1 MVHRYPWSSQ
11 SHQRHILSPGTS
23 ARRDAPSTAVTTKR
37 TTRRDGWSCSL
48 NHCNS
53 LTYHYHNY
61 ITKAITG
68 LPPRRLLQTSRLHPG
83 LHSTGGKK
91 TILPSLLLLLRL
103 LFLSAGY
110 ITHRQQSPEL
120 CTTGTSLRLHSPS
133 TAGEDEKAKKSE
145 NKTSG

>member
-1 MVHRYPWSSQ
+1 MVHRYSWSSQ

-53 LTYHYHNY
+53 PTYHYHNY

-103 LFLSAGY
+103 LFFIS
-110 ITHRQQSPEL
+110 
-120 CTTGTSLRLHSPS
+120 RLHHTQ
-133 TAGEDEKAKKSE
+133 TAVPRALHHRHQSAVTLPIYGWR
-145 NKTSG
+145 G